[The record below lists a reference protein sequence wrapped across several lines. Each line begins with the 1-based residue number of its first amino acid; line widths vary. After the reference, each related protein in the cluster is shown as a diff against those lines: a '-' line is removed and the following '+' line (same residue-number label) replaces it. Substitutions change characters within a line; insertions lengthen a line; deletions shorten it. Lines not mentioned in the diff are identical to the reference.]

1 MVTIEYN
8 GKTNKQFDLVV
19 TNFDQRK
26 RPEEQ
31 IEIIDIE
38 GRSGSLVDRH
48 GVYRSYQRTIEMVN
62 LTEDK
67 KPLVHKWL
75 SGRGILRTSED
86 PNGFHFVDVIDAVER
101 KYIGEIH
108 SIIAVTF
115 LCEPHFYLDA
125 GMLPIEITAQKSLMN
140 IGTDIAEPL
149 IKVYG
154 NGNGQ
159 ILINEQVIT
168 LTGIEQHLTIDTKLQ
183 IVHKDG
189 LPAGRKMS
197 GPFPALGEGQN
208 LISFAGGI
216 TKLELTPRWREL

>member
-19 TNFDQRK
+19 TNFEQRK

-31 IEIIDIE
+31 VEIIDIE

-48 GVYRSYQRTIEMVN
+48 GAYRSYQRTIEMVN

-75 SGRGILRTSED
+75 SGRGVLRTSED
-86 PNGFHFVDVIDAVER
+86 PAGFSYVDVIDTIER
-101 KYIGEIH
+101 KYIGERH
-108 SIIAVTF
+108 SFIAVTF

-125 GMLPIEITAQKSLMN
+125 GVLPIEITAQKSLMN

-154 NGNGQ
+154 NGDGQ
-159 ILINEQVIT
+159 VLINEQVIP
-168 LTGIEQHLTIDTKLQ
+168 LAGIEQHLTIDTKLQ

-197 GPFPALGEGQN
+197 GPFPVLGEGQN

>member
-8 GKTNKQFDLVV
+8 RKTNVQFDLVV
-19 TNFDQRK
+19 TNFEQRK

-31 IEIIDIE
+31 IEVIDIE
-38 GRSGSLVDRH
+38 GRNGSLVDRH

-86 PNGFHFVDVIDAVER
+86 PAGFSFVDVLDTIER
-101 KYIGEIH
+101 KYIGERH
-108 SIIAVTF
+108 SFIAVTF

-125 GMLPIEITAQKSLMN
+125 GMLPIEITTQKSLMN
-140 IGTDIAEPL
+140 IGTDSAEPL

-154 NGNGQ
+154 TGNGQ
-159 ILINEQVIT
+159 ILINEQVIP

-197 GPFPALGEGQN
+197 GPFPVLGEGQN
-208 LISFAGGI
+208 LISFTGGI

>member
-19 TNFDQRK
+19 TNFEQRK

-38 GRSGSLVDRH
+38 GRNGSLVDRH

-86 PNGFHFVDVIDAVER
+86 PNGFHFVDIIDAVER

-125 GMLPIEITAQKSLMN
+125 GTRTIKISTPTTLMN
-140 IGTDIAEPL
+140 IGTDSAEPL

-154 NGNGQ
+154 SDNGQ
-159 ILINEQVIT
+159 VLINEQVIP

-197 GPFPALGEGQN
+197 GPFPVLGEGQN
-208 LISFAGGI
+208 LISFTGGV